1 MEYLRIASMAF
12 VQVFLVALQTRNCA
26 QSRFAAGFVTSLLIG
41 TTWLVLV
48 HDMVANNFT
57 WSLSVTYIIS
67 QAVGWLAGTYLHK
80 RFFAK
85 KNTKDW

>member
-1 MEYLRIASMAF
+1 MEYLRIALMAF

-26 QSRFAAGFVTSLLIG
+26 QSRYGAGFVTSILIG

-57 WSLSVTYIIS
+57 TGLSVTYVVS
-67 QAVGWLAGTYLHK
+67 QALGWLTGTYFHK
-80 RFFAK
+80 KFSPK
-85 KNTKDW
+85 KKQEDW